1 MPVQARRQEIGERE
15 QTARSLAERE
25 ESTRQ
30 IFQSV
35 SDAIFLSDME
45 DLIVPIGVPITI
57 LVLLAVAACVVSMT
71 FSGGLKYPKVQIYTL
86 DQKWTHKPLLFSAT
100 DIAPM
105 SAERHAESDDVDG
118 GTASGKW

>member
-1 MPVQARRQEIGERE
+1 
-15 QTARSLAERE
+15 
-25 ESTRQ
+25 
-30 IFQSV
+30 
-35 SDAIFLSDME
+35 ME

-57 LVLLAVAACVVSMT
+57 LVVLSVIACVVSMVM
-71 FSGGLKYPKVQIYTL
+71 SGGLKYPKVPTYTL
-86 DQKWTHKPLLFSAT
+86 DQQWTHKPLLFSAT

>member
-1 MPVQARRQEIGERE
+1 
-15 QTARSLAERE
+15 
-25 ESTRQ
+25 
-30 IFQSV
+30 
-35 SDAIFLSDME
+35 ME

-57 LVLLAVAACVVSMT
+57 LVVLSVIACVVSMVM
-71 FSGGLKYPKVQIYTL
+71 SGGLKYPKVPTYTL

-105 SAERHAESDDVDG
+105 TAERHAESDDVNG

>member
-1 MPVQARRQEIGERE
+1 
-15 QTARSLAERE
+15 
-25 ESTRQ
+25 
-30 IFQSV
+30 
-35 SDAIFLSDME
+35 ME

-57 LVLLAVAACVVSMT
+57 VCVLLVAACVVSMA

-86 DQKWTHKPLLFSAT
+86 DQKWTHNPLLFSAT

-105 SAERHAESDDVDG
+105 TLERHAEPEDVDG